1 MKGSRFLSKHGWKDA
16 PRGYYQ
22 SKFARVAPYPPSSQ
36 LERYGLDS
44 ICSGA
49 LQQTWYRKKAIA
61 QVRLETL
68 TGADYC
74 KDLRFLDLQS
84 VCFVTALVDCN

>member
-1 MKGSRFLSKHGWKDA
+1 VA
-16 PRGYYQ
+16 PRGCYQ
-22 SKFARVAPYPPSSQ
+22 SKFARVDLYLPNSL

-61 QVRLETL
+61 LVHLETL

-74 KDLRFLDLQS
+74 KGLTFSDLLS
-84 VCFVTALVDCN
+84 ECFVTAVIDYK